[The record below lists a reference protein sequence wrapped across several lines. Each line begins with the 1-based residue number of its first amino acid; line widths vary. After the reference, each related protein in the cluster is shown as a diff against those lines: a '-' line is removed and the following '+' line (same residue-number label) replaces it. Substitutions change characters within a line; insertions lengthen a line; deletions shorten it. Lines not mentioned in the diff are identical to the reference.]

1 MTTGLLVVEFR
12 QTTRATSSGAGYLRL
27 YRFPGGGKDAVRK
40 QACGTL
46 VATFAPECV
55 RGNIECHVSCVMCH
69 VSCVMCHVSCV
80 MCHVSCVMCHVS
92 CVMCHVSCVMCHVSC

>member
-1 MTTGLLVVEFR
+1 MTTGPLVVEFR
-12 QTTRATSSGAGYLRL
+12 QTTRASSSGAGYLRL

-55 RGNIECHVSCVMCH
+55 RGNIERLVSCVMMTLHTRACQLYISKCRGADDGGKHVCH
-69 VSCVMCHVSCV
+69 RPSHNSSAHCAS
-80 MCHVSCVMCHVS
+80 
-92 CVMCHVSCVMCHVSC
+92 